1 MLNTN
6 LIPMTGDLMNLR
18 TLLEKTPDADLLRE
32 MIGFADHRFM
42 AKPSP
47 SLSRGG
53 TTAFEQCGRYLPSPG
68 KPILDPFQS

>member
-1 MLNTN
+1 LLNTN
-6 LIPMTGDLMNLR
+6 PIPMTGDLMNLR
-18 TLLEKTPDADLLRE
+18 TLLEKTPDADLLRD

-53 TTAFEQCGRYLPSPG
+53 TTAFSAAIPYRRRERRFLTQPV
-68 KPILDPFQS
+68 